1 MLRSVLVV
9 NHFPGVA
16 LLVSH
21 GLFIP
26 DLALLGGESLEL
38 LRDETGDI
46 SKGSFRIVSL
56 DSRAGSNRVKEV
68 RAHVTLGGIRVL
80 KNETREQVR
89 HMPDEK

>member
-1 MLRSVLVV
+1 MLRSILVV

-21 GLFIP
+21 SLFIP
-26 DLALLGGESLEL
+26 NLTLLGGESLEL

-46 SKGSFRIVSL
+46 TKGSFRIVSL
-56 DSRAGSNRVKEV
+56 DSWAGSNRVKEI

-80 KNETREQVR
+80 KDETKEQVR
-89 HMPDEK
+89 HISNEK